1 MEETPVRK
9 EVVVVNKS
17 RAECF
22 KGAKKKADGSGQ
34 IRHSFRVDD
43 RLQSQVVRPILCR
56 HGQSASQGGAK
67 QETASRG
74 TITSRGQR
82 RREKKTSEFRSM
94 NGPIQ
99 LDQTVAAN
107 NFWGLFHFGEAR
119 CSSRPARQQETAET
133 CNRSPD
139 TTTRAFTSR
148 KANCRCQPPGQPTG
162 NNWPNSGFVLF
173 FFRRTETSSDAQRT
187 GGVRPI
193 VAAND
198 AIVCSS
204 TNAPRLNARE

>member
-1 MEETPVRK
+1 MAPVRYGTRFESMTDSK
-9 EVVVVNKS
+9 VKLFVRFCADMANRLLRAARNKKLPAEEQS
-17 RAECF
+17 RAEVR
-22 KGAKKKADGSGQ
+22 DGG
-34 IRHSFRVDD
+34 
-43 RLQSQVVRPILCR
+43 
-56 HGQSASQGGAK
+56 K
-67 QETASRG
+67 
-74 TITSRGQR
+74 
-82 RREKKTSEFRSM
+82 KKTSEFRSM

-133 CNRSPD
+133 CNRSAD

-198 AIVCSS
+198 AIVCWS